1 MLFAAVIL
9 AEGAAMSTA
18 VATVFEGTAVVAT
31 AALAVVSCMLGRS
44 RFAWKRT
51 TTAAIAMVV
60 VPMVTVKHTRGVV
73 YRRPNQQ
80 IAEVFVVELQVR
92 ATKQK
97 LAARRGVYMGKKLR
111 HLFVVFRV
119 AIMKL

>member
-1 MLFAAVIL
+1 VLFAAVIL
-9 AEGAAMSTA
+9 AEGAATSTT
-18 VATVFEGTAVVAT
+18 VATVFEGTAVVV
-31 AALAVVSCMLGRS
+31 ALAVMSCRLGRS